1 MFGAGSGRGQRSV
14 RDSPFS
20 FQQSDDNENDAMV
33 DYEYGSED
41 GESGLSLSSG
51 LSPRGSQL
59 DMRDPLDIKE
69 AQKVFRKLGAN
80 YGQAQGLRK
89 IGKSPFE
96 LGIVDDLPSR
106 LAFHQLNALSG
117 LTVKMQ
123 QAIDHNKRA
132 FQQR

>member
-1 MFGAGSGRGQRSV
+1 
-14 RDSPFS
+14 
-20 FQQSDDNENDAMV
+20 
-33 DYEYGSED
+33 
-41 GESGLSLSSG
+41 
-51 LSPRGSQL
+51 
-59 DMRDPLDIKE
+59 MRDPLDIKE